1 MNDRRLD
8 GGQSMGARNPNVL
21 FVCLHG
27 SAKSL
32 IAAEYFNRLA
42 VARGLPARATSAGTE
57 PDDAIPPR
65 VTQGLGADGID
76 VASRRPRRPTQADLD
91 ESAVVVTFACDLGDL
106 ASRAPRV
113 VRWDD
118 VPAVSEDFKRARDVI
133 VARVT
138 ALLEDPAIK
147 G

>member
-1 MNDRRLD
+1 M
-8 GGQSMGARNPNVL
+8 SARNPNVL

-42 VARGLPARATSAGTE
+42 SARGLPARATSAGTE

-65 VTQGLGADGID
+65 ATQGLGADGID
-76 VASRRPRRPTQADLD
+76 VQGRQPRRPTQADVD
-91 ESAVVVTFACDLGDL
+91 GSVVVVTFACELGDL
-106 ASRAPRV
+106 ASRAPRIE
-113 VRWDD
+113 RWDD
-118 VPAVSEDFKRARDVI
+118 VPPVSEDFKRARDVI
-133 VARVT
+133 VTRVT
-138 ALLEDPAIK
+138 TLLQDPAIT

>member
-1 MNDRRLD
+1 MSPRHEN
-8 GGQSMGARNPNVL
+8 GL

-42 VARGLPARATSAGTE
+42 AARGLPVSAVSAGTE

-65 VTQGLGADGID
+65 VTQGLRADGID
-76 VASRRPRRPTQADLD
+76 VEGRRPRRPTQVDVD
-91 ESAVVVTFACDLGDL
+91 GSAIVVTFGCDLGDL
-106 ASRAPRV
+106 AARAPRIE
-113 VRWDD
+113 RWDD
-118 VPAVSEDFKRARDVI
+118 VPAVSDDFKRARDVI
-133 VARVT
+133 VERVT
-138 ALLEDPAIK
+138 ALLEDPAVK

>member
-1 MNDRRLD
+1 M
-8 GGQSMGARNPNVL
+8 SARNPNVL

-42 VARGLPARATSAGTE
+42 AARGLPARATSAGTE
-57 PDDAIPPR
+57 PDDAIPLR
-65 VTQGLGADGID
+65 VTRGLGADGID
-76 VASRRPRRPTQADLD
+76 VQGRQPRRPMQADVD
-91 ESAVVVTFACDLGDL
+91 GSVVVVTFACDLGDL
-106 ASRAPRV
+106 ASRAPRIE
-113 VRWDD
+113 RWDD

-133 VARVT
+133 VTRVT
-138 ALLEDPAIK
+138 TLLEDPAIT

>member
-1 MNDRRLD
+1 M
-8 GGQSMGARNPNVL
+8 SVRNPNVL

-42 VARGLPARATSAGTE
+42 AERGLPARAASAGTE
-57 PDDAIPPR
+57 PDDEIPPR
-65 VTQGLGADGID
+65 VAQGLGADGID
-76 VASRRPRRPTQADLD
+76 VAGRRPRRPTPADVD
-91 ESAVVVTFACDLGDL
+91 GSAIVVTFACDLGDL
-106 ASRAPRV
+106 AARAPRV
-113 VRWDD
+113 EHWDN

-133 VARVT
+133 VARVS
-138 ALLEDPAIK
+138 ALLEEPALR

>member
-1 MNDRRLD
+1 MATEYD
-8 GGQSMGARNPNVL
+8 NVL

-42 VARGLPARATSAGTE
+42 AARRSKAQATSAGTE

-65 VTQGLGADGID
+65 VVQDLRDDGID
-76 VASRRPRRPTQADLD
+76 VAGRRPRRPTGADVEGAAL
-91 ESAVVVTFACDLGDL
+91 VVTFGCDLGDL
-106 ASRAPRV
+106 ASRGRRIE
-113 VRWDD
+113 RWDD
-118 VPAVSEDFKRARDVI
+118 VPAVSENFQRARDAI

-138 ALLEDPAIK
+138 TLLDDPAL
-147 G
+147 GR

>member
-1 MNDRRLD
+1 MVEH
-8 GGQSMGARNPNVL
+8 PVKVV

-42 VARGLPARATSAGTE
+42 GARGLGARAVSAGME

-65 VTQGLGADGID
+65 VAQGLRSDG
-76 VASRRPRRPTQADLD
+76 VEVGGRRPARPTRGDVEDA
-91 ESAVVVTFACDLGDL
+91 AVVVTFGCDLGEL
-106 ASRAPRV
+106 AARATRID
-113 VRWDD
+113 RWDD
-118 VPAVSEDFKRARDVI
+118 VPAVSEDFTRARDAI

-138 ALLEDPAIK
+138 GLLEDPAIRR
-147 G
+147 

>member
-1 MNDRRLD
+1 M
-8 GGQSMGARNPNVL
+8 SARNPNVL

-42 VARGLPARATSAGTE
+42 AARGLPARATSAGTE

-76 VASRRPRRPTQADLD
+76 VQGRQPRRPTQADVD
-91 ESAVVVTFACDLGDL
+91 GSVVVVTFACDLGDL
-106 ASRAPRV
+106 ASRAPRIE
-113 VRWDD
+113 RWDD

-133 VARVT
+133 VTRVT
-138 ALLEDPAIK
+138 TLLEDPAIT

>member
-1 MNDRRLD
+1 MSAQ
-8 GGQSMGARNPNVL
+8 GKVL

-42 VARGLPARATSAGTE
+42 AARGLGARATSAGTE

-65 VTQGLGADGID
+65 VIQGLRADGID
-76 VASRRPRRPTQADLD
+76 VEGRRPQRPTRADVPGAAA
-91 ESAVVVTFACDLGDL
+91 AVTCACDPGLL
-106 ASRAPRV
+106 ASRATWRR
-113 VRWDD
+113 RW
-118 VPAVSEDFKRARDVI
+118 AGCRAGGRDSN
-133 VARVT
+133 
-138 ALLEDPAIK
+138 

>member
-1 MNDRRLD
+1 MVTERK
-8 GGQSMGARNPNVL
+8 VL

-42 VARGLPARATSAGTE
+42 AARGLGVRATSAGTE
-57 PDDAIPPR
+57 PDDEIPPR
-65 VTQGLGADGID
+65 VAQGLRADGID
-76 VASRRPRRPTQADLD
+76 VEGRRPRRPTPADV
-91 ESAVVVTFACDLGDL
+91 EGAAAVVTFGCDLGEL
-106 ASRAPRV
+106 ASRAPRIE
-113 VRWDD
+113 RWDD

-138 ALLEDPAIK
+138 GLLEDPARAVLDRR
-147 G
+147 

>member
-1 MNDRRLD
+1 MH
-8 GGQSMGARNPNVL
+8 SPNLHDKVL

-42 VARGLPARATSAGTE
+42 AARGLGARAVSAGLE

-65 VTQGLGADGID
+65 VAQGLRDDGVEVGD
-76 VASRRPRRPTQADLD
+76 RRPGRPMPADVED
-91 ESAVVVTFACDLGDL
+91 AAIVVTFGCDLGEL
-106 ASRAPRV
+106 AASATRID
-113 VRWDD
+113 RWDD

-133 VARVT
+133 VARV
-138 ALLEDPAIK
+138 AGLLEDPAIRQ
-147 G
+147 

>member
-1 MNDRRLD
+1 M
-8 GGQSMGARNPNVL
+8 SARNPNVL

-42 VARGLPARATSAGTE
+42 AARGLPARATSAGTE

-65 VTQGLGADGID
+65 VTQELGADGID
-76 VASRRPRRPTQADLD
+76 VQGRQPRRPMQADVD
-91 ESAVVVTFACDLGDL
+91 GSVVVVTFACDLGDL
-106 ASRAPRV
+106 ASRAPRIE
-113 VRWDD
+113 RWDD

-133 VARVT
+133 AARVT
-138 ALLEDPAIK
+138 TLLEDSAITE
-147 G
+147 

>member
-1 MNDRRLD
+1 VK
-8 GGQSMGARNPNVL
+8 VL

-42 VARGLPARATSAGTE
+42 AARGLGARAASAGME

-65 VTQGLGADGID
+65 VVQGLRADGVEVGDRHPGRPVPGD
-76 VASRRPRRPTQADLD
+76 VEGAAL
-91 ESAVVVTFACDLGDL
+91 VVTFGCDLGEL
-106 ASRAPRV
+106 AARATRID
-113 VRWDD
+113 RWDD
-118 VPAVSEDFKRARDVI
+118 VPAVSEDFKRARDAI

-138 ALLEDPAIK
+138 GLLEDPAIR

>member
-1 MNDRRLD
+1 MLTEQ
-8 GGQSMGARNPNVL
+8 GKVL

-32 IAAEYFNRLA
+32 IAAEYFNRMA
-42 VARGLPARATSAGTE
+42 AARGLGARATSAGTE

-65 VTQGLGADGID
+65 VIQGLRADGID
-76 VASRRPRRPTQADLD
+76 VEGRRPQRPTPADV
-91 ESAVVVTFACDLGDL
+91 AGAAAVVTFACDLGEL
-106 ASRAPRV
+106 ASRASRIE
-113 VRWDD
+113 RWDD

-138 ALLEDPAIK
+138 GLLEDPTL
-147 G
+147 GT

>member
-1 MNDRRLD
+1 M
-8 GGQSMGARNPNVL
+8 SARNPNVL

-42 VARGLPARATSAGTE
+42 AARGLPARATSAGTE
-57 PDDAIPPR
+57 PDDVIPPR

-76 VASRRPRRPTQADLD
+76 VQGRQPRRPMQADVD
-91 ESAVVVTFACDLGDL
+91 GSVVVVTFACDLGDL
-106 ASRAPRV
+106 ASRAPRIE
-113 VRWDD
+113 RWDD

-133 VARVT
+133 VTRVT
-138 ALLEDPAIK
+138 TLLEDPAIT

>member
-1 MNDRRLD
+1 MVTEQ
-8 GGQSMGARNPNVL
+8 GKVL

-42 VARGLPARATSAGTE
+42 AARGLAARATSVGTE

-65 VTQGLGADGID
+65 VTQGLQDDGID
-76 VASRRPRRPTQADLD
+76 VAGRRPRRPAPADV
-91 ESAVVVTFACDLGDL
+91 EGAAVVVTFGCDLGEL
-106 ASRAPRV
+106 AARAPRV
-113 VRWDD
+113 ERWDD
-118 VPAVSEDFKRARDVI
+118 VPLVSEDFRRARDAI

-138 ALLEDPAIK
+138 RLLTDPAFAR
-147 G
+147 

>member
-1 MNDRRLD
+1 MSL
-8 GGQSMGARNPNVL
+8 QSPNVL

-32 IAAEYFNRLA
+32 IAAEYFNRLSA
-42 VARGLPARATSAGTE
+42 ARGLSARAVSTGTE
-57 PDDAIPPR
+57 PDEAIPPR

-76 VASRRPRRPTQADLD
+76 VQGRQPRRPTQADVD
-91 ESAVVVTFACDLGDL
+91 GSVVVVTFACDLGDL
-106 ASRAPRV
+106 ASRAPRIE
-113 VRWDD
+113 RWND

-133 VARVT
+133 VTRVSM
-138 ALLEDPAIK
+138 LLEDPAIT